1 MIYQSLQ
8 GETVLPHRFSLRGN
22 FRALNSSIR
31 KQEILKLN
39 ELTIQPKK
47 WEKEGKNKSKES

>member
-1 MIYQSLQ
+1 MGWNKVS
-8 GETVLPHRFSLRGN
+8 FRGD

-47 WEKEGKNKSKES
+47 WEKEGKNKPKES

>member
-47 WEKEGKNKSKES
+47 